1 MLDIYLVI
9 QLVLL
14 LIGLTL
20 LIKGALKL
28 IKYYKIDILLSIL
41 IRNELPNTNKEKGKK
56 IMDFFHKRRRC
67 ITKISYLNWRRFRC
81 MGSCKLIRRL
91 W

>member
-41 IRNELPNTNKEKGKK
+41 IRNELPNTNKKKGKK
-56 IMDFFHKRRRC
+56 
-67 ITKISYLNWRRFRC
+67 
-81 MGSCKLIRRL
+81 
-91 W
+91 